1 MKVVNREQLAK
12 ILSALPHNPR
22 VVASGNFASPSA
34 LLSVLDASV
43 PEFKLHMLNAQNGI
57 PDREGITYESSF
69 VGPGMRRHPRLVYIP
84 SRLSLV
90 PVLFR
95 DHYVPDVVLLHTS
108 ERRHDTVSLGTEVN
122 ILPAAIEAAKERG
135 GLVIA
140 QSNPQMP
147 YTYGDAQLYEH
158 EIDYLLEVDEPLATK
173 PTTQFTEITRNIGDR
188 IAAMISD
195 GSTLQ
200 LGIGAIP
207 DSVLNTL
214 VDRKNLR
221 IWTEMFSD
229 GVLELHRRGALDEDI
244 PITASFIFG
253 SEELYQWLNLNRSV
267 RMLRTE
273 KTNDPGQIARQAKMT
288 SINAA
293 LQVDLFDQANASH
306 VNGQIYSGFGGS
318 TDFIVGALHARGG
331 ASFMALPS
339 WHPKANKSSIVP
351 RLTENVTSFQ
361 HSYVVTEN
369 GVADCFGHSL
379 QQQASALIEQAAHPS
394 AREALREA
402 ASRLGILTK
411 P

>member
-147 YTYGDAQLYEH
+147 YTAM
-158 EIDYLLEVDEPLATK
+158 PSSTSTK
-173 PTTQFTEITRNIGDR
+173 SITC
-188 IAAMISD
+188 
-195 GSTLQ
+195 L
-200 LGIGAIP
+200 
-207 DSVLNTL
+207 
-214 VDRKNLR
+214 K
-221 IWTEMFSD
+221 
-229 GVLELHRRGALDEDI
+229 
-244 PITASFIFG
+244 
-253 SEELYQWLNLNRSV
+253 
-267 RMLRTE
+267 
-273 KTNDPGQIARQAKMT
+273 
-288 SINAA
+288 
-293 LQVDLFDQANASH
+293 
-306 VNGQIYSGFGGS
+306 
-318 TDFIVGALHARGG
+318 
-331 ASFMALPS
+331 
-339 WHPKANKSSIVP
+339 
-351 RLTENVTSFQ
+351 
-361 HSYVVTEN
+361 
-369 GVADCFGHSL
+369 
-379 QQQASALIEQAAHPS
+379 
-394 AREALREA
+394 
-402 ASRLGILTK
+402 
-411 P
+411 